1 MDQLIINILND
12 LAKGG
17 DQRLSQ
23 PEAENELGSGH
34 QELGRQT
41 LEETGDTLVL
51 DHVRQN
57 AEAGLGVLEVAVLD
71 TGLDHIQRS

>member
-34 QELGRQT
+34 QELGRKT

-51 DHVRQN
+51 DHVGQN
-57 AEAGLGVLEVAVLD
+57 AEAGLGVLEVAVLN